1 MGMDGWW
8 TCCHGIIVKSHDLR
22 NLVKCETHFLYI
34 YNDMNPFGHLS
45 DENDE
50 QLRKYLKFFRHKKEG
65 ILRSITREF
74 QDISND
80 KLTEEMYTK
89 DDVMEYTDFLSSAIV
104 VTDII
109 TLLINN
115 C

>member
-1 MGMDGWW
+1 M
-8 TCCHGIIVKSHDLR
+8 R
-22 NLVKCETHFLYI
+22 NPFSVYLDTTI
-34 YNDMNPFGHLS
+34 PDMNPFGHLS

-109 TLLINN
+109 MLFIKKLLNLLL
-115 C
+115 